1 MGSELM
7 AQQTLP
13 GLDSPLTGDVSN
25 DRNTMLHSFFALEAK
40 RTDPIEYKAGAV
52 EIVVQG
58 TKSGIATINDKE
70 ILVYICS
77 IASQK
82 LARGERVSQ
91 KFRFTAH
98 DFFSVT
104 GKTPGGKTYQYFASA
119 LERLQGT
126 QIKTNIVTG
135 GRRERT
141 WFSWLKSARMETA
154 LWSNGHE
161 AMKAIEVE
169 LCDWLW
175 RAVVDDKATLTSS
188 DAYFFLPPL
197 ERKLYEVGY
206 AACADHTTATIPLE
220 ELRQRMGVMTDLR
233 HFRHNLAKTITKG
246 ALKGLV
252 IEFVH
257 RDDDG
262 HLAPPRRR
270 IPLGR
275 LIVRF
280 ERRPN
285 VPLIDP
291 SLIGLRETD
300 ASILAGEQQELSQG
314 SAPLMI
320 RCSRA
325 SPMRGRWRASTM
337 A

>member
-1 MGSELM
+1 MAAADT
-7 AQQTLP
+7 AQQNLP

-40 RTDPIEYKAGAV
+40 RTNPIAYKADGV
-52 EIVVQG
+52 EIIVQG

-77 IASQK
+77 IAGQK
-82 LARGERVSQ
+82 LGRGEPVSQ

-104 GKTPGGKTYQYFASA
+104 GKTTGGKTYRYFAAA

-126 QIKTNIVTG
+126 QIKTNLVTG

-141 WFSWLKSARMETA
+141 WFSWLKSARLETA
-154 LWSNGHE
+154 IWSNGHE
-161 AMKAIEVE
+161 AMKAVEVE

-175 RAVVDDKATLTSS
+175 RAIVDDKATLISS
-188 DAYFFLPPL
+188 ERYFYLPPL

-206 AACADHTTATIPLE
+206 AECADRATAAVPLE
-220 ELRQRMGVMTDLR
+220 ELRRRMGVSTDLR
-233 HFRHNLAKTITKG
+233 HFRHNLGRTITNG
-246 ALKGLV
+246 SLKGFA

-257 RDDDG
+257 RDEAG
-262 HLAPPRRR
+262 HLIPARRR
-270 IPLGR
+270 IPLDR
-275 LIVRF
+275 LLVRF

-291 SLIGLRETD
+291 ALIRNREAG
-300 ASILAGEQQELSQG
+300 AS
-314 SAPLMI
+314 
-320 RCSRA
+320 A
-325 SPMRGRWRASTM
+325 SV
-337 A
+337 

>member
-1 MGSELM
+1 MGTDVT
-7 AQQTLP
+7 AQQSLP

-25 DRNTMLHSFFALEAK
+25 DRNTMLHSFFALESK
-40 RTDPIEYKAGAV
+40 RTDPIEYKANGV
-52 EIVVQG
+52 EIIVQG
-58 TKSGIATINDKE
+58 TKSGLATINDKE

-82 LARGERVSQ
+82 LARGENVTQR
-91 KFRFTAH
+91 FRFTAH

-104 GKTPGGKTYQYFASA
+104 GKTPGGKTYRYFAAA

-126 QIKTNIVTG
+126 QIKTNIITG

-154 LWSNGHE
+154 VWSNGYE

-175 RAVVDDKATLTSS
+175 RAIVDDKAVLISS
-188 DAYFFLPPL
+188 ESYFYLPPL

-206 AACADHTTATIPLE
+206 AECSDRATAIVPLE
-220 ELRQRMGVMTDLR
+220 DLRRRMGVTTDLR
-233 HFRHNLAKTITKG
+233 HFRHNLGKTVAKG
-246 ALKGLV
+246 SLKGFV

-257 RDDDG
+257 RNEAG
-262 HLAPPRRR
+262 QIVLPQRR
-270 IPLGR
+270 IPLDR
-275 LIVRF
+275 LMVRF
-280 ERRPN
+280 ERHPN

-291 SLIGLRETD
+291 ALIRQHD
-300 ASILAGEQQELSQG
+300 AEP
-314 SAPLMI
+314 SAI
-320 RCSRA
+320 A
-325 SPMRGRWRASTM
+325 
-337 A
+337 

>member
-1 MGSELM
+1 MGTNET
-7 AQQTLP
+7 AQQSLP

-25 DRNTMLHSFFALEAK
+25 DRNTMLHSFFALEPA
-40 RTDPIEYKAGAV
+40 RMDPIVYKADGV

-82 LARGERVSQ
+82 LARGEQVSQ

-104 GKTPGGKTYQYFASA
+104 GKTPGGKTYRYFAVA

-126 QIKTNIVTG
+126 QIKTNLVTG

-154 LWSNGHE
+154 VWSNGHE

-175 RAVVDDKATLTSS
+175 RAIIDDRATLISS
-188 DAYFFLPPL
+188 EGYFYLPPL

-206 AACADHTTATIPLE
+206 AECADRTTAAVPLE
-220 ELRQRMGVMTDLR
+220 ELRRRMGVTTDLR
-233 HFRHNLAKTITKG
+233 HFRHNLGKTITRG
-246 ALKGLV
+246 SLKGFV

-257 RDDDG
+257 RNEAG
-262 HLAPPRRR
+262 HLAPPRQR
-270 IPLGR
+270 IPLDR
-275 LIVRF
+275 VLVRF

-291 SLIGLRETD
+291 ALIRRRETE
-300 ASILAGEQQELSQG
+300 AA
-314 SAPLMI
+314 A
-320 RCSRA
+320 
-325 SPMRGRWRASTM
+325 M

>member
-1 MGSELM
+1 MRTDLTV
-7 AQQTLP
+7 QQSLP

-40 RTDPIEYKAGAV
+40 RSDPIEYKANGV
-52 EIVVQG
+52 EIIVQG
-58 TKSGIATINDKE
+58 TKSGLATINDKE

-82 LARGERVSQ
+82 LARGEHVTQ

-104 GKTPGGKTYQYFASA
+104 GKTPGGKTYRYFAAA

-154 LWSNGHE
+154 VWSNGYE

-175 RAVVDDKATLTSS
+175 RAIVDDKAVLISS
-188 DAYFFLPPL
+188 ESYFYLPPL

-206 AACADHTTATIPLE
+206 AECADRTTAIVPLKD
-220 ELRQRMGVMTDLR
+220 LRRRMGVTTDLR
-233 HFRHNLAKTITKG
+233 HFRHNLGKTVAKG
-246 ALKGLV
+246 SLKGFV

-257 RDDDG
+257 RNEAG
-262 HLAPPRRR
+262 QIVLPRRR
-270 IPLGR
+270 IP
-275 LIVRF
+275 
-280 ERRPN
+280 
-285 VPLIDP
+285 
-291 SLIGLRETD
+291 
-300 ASILAGEQQELSQG
+300 
-314 SAPLMI
+314 
-320 RCSRA
+320 
-325 SPMRGRWRASTM
+325 
-337 A
+337 

>member
-1 MGSELM
+1 MRADLPV
-7 AQQTLP
+7 QQTLP

-40 RTDPIEYKAGAV
+40 RTDPIQYRAGGV
-52 EIVVQG
+52 EIIVQG

-70 ILVYICS
+70 VLVYICS

-82 LARGERVSQ
+82 LARGEPVSQ

-104 GKTPGGKTYQYFASA
+104 GKTPGGKTYLYFSSA

-154 LWSNGHE
+154 VWSNGQE

-175 RAVVDDKATLTSS
+175 RAIVDDKATLTSS
-188 DAYFFLPPL
+188 KAYFYLPPL

-206 AACADHTTATIPLE
+206 AECADHSGAAIPLE
-220 ELRQRMGVMTDLR
+220 ELRCRMGVTTDLR
-233 HFRHNLAKTITKG
+233 RFRHNLAKTINRGT
-246 ALKGLV
+246 LKGFV
-252 IEFVH
+252 IEFVY
-257 RDDDG
+257 RNEAG
-262 HLAPPRRR
+262 RLVTPQRR
-270 IPLGR
+270 IPLDR
-275 LIVRF
+275 LLVRF
-280 ERRPN
+280 ERRPH

-291 SLIGLRETD
+291 SLIRLREAE
-300 ASILAGEQQELSQG
+300 ASAVVRPWE
-314 SAPLMI
+314 
-320 RCSRA
+320 RRDCSFEHR
-325 SPMRGRWRASTM
+325 
-337 A
+337 

>member
-1 MGSELM
+1 MGTDVT
-7 AQQTLP
+7 AQESLP

-25 DRNTMLHSFFALEAK
+25 DRNTMLHSFFALEAR
-40 RTDPIEYKAGAV
+40 RTEPIVYKANGV
-52 EIVVQG
+52 EIIVQG

-70 ILVYICS
+70 VLVYICS

-82 LARGERVSQ
+82 LARGEYLSQ

-104 GKTPGGKTYQYFASA
+104 GKTPGGKTYRYFAAA

-154 LWSNGHE
+154 VWSNGHE

-175 RAVVDDKATLTSS
+175 RAIIDDKATLISS
-188 DAYFFLPPL
+188 EGYFYLPPL

-206 AACADHTTATIPLE
+206 AECADCVSAAVPLE
-220 ELRQRMGVMTDLR
+220 ELRRRMGVTTDLR
-233 HFRHNLAKTITKG
+233 HFRHNLGKTIAKG
-246 ALKGLV
+246 ALKGFA

-257 RDDDG
+257 QNETGD
-262 HLAPPRRR
+262 LVPPQRR
-270 IPLGR
+270 IPLDR
-275 LIVRF
+275 LLVRF
-280 ERRPN
+280 ERRLN

-291 SLIGLRETD
+291 ALIRQHESESL
-300 ASILAGEQQELSQG
+300 AVA
-314 SAPLMI
+314 
-320 RCSRA
+320 
-325 SPMRGRWRASTM
+325 
-337 A
+337 

>member
-1 MGSELM
+1 
-7 AQQTLP
+7 
-13 GLDSPLTGDVSN
+13 
-25 DRNTMLHSFFALEAK
+25 MLHSFFALDSK
-40 RTDPIEYKAGAV
+40 RTDPIEYKADAV

-70 ILVYICS
+70 ILVYLCS

-82 LARGERVSQ
+82 LSRGERVSQ

-104 GKTPGGKTYQYFASA
+104 GKTPGGKTYQYFAYA

-154 LWSNGHE
+154 VWSNGQE

-175 RAVVDDKATLTSS
+175 RAIIDDKAMLTSCE
-188 DAYFFLPPL
+188 AYFYLPPL

-206 AACADHTTATIPLE
+206 AECAERVTAVIPLE
-220 ELRQRMGVMTDLR
+220 ELRRRMGVTTDLR

-246 ALKGLV
+246 SLKGFV
-252 IEFVH
+252 IEFVY
-257 RDDDG
+257 RDEGG
-262 HLAPPRRR
+262 HLVPPRRR
-270 IPLGR
+270 IPLDQ
-275 LIVRF
+275 LVVRF
-280 ERRPN
+280 QRHPN

-291 SLIGLRETD
+291 SLIRPCGDD
-300 ASILAGEQQELSQG
+300 APTA
-314 SAPLMI
+314 
-320 RCSRA
+320 
-325 SPMRGRWRASTM
+325 
-337 A
+337 

>member
-1 MGSELM
+1 MGTDGT
-7 AQQTLP
+7 AQKSLP

-25 DRNTMLHSFFALEAK
+25 DRNTMLHSFFALESS
-40 RTDPIEYKAGAV
+40 RMDPIEYKADGV

-82 LARGERVSQ
+82 LARGEQVSQ

-104 GKTPGGKTYQYFASA
+104 GKTPGGKTYRYFAVA

-126 QIKTNIVTG
+126 QIKTNLVTG

-141 WFSWLKSARMETA
+141 WFSWLKSARMETSV
-154 LWSNGHE
+154 WSNGHE

-175 RAVVDDKATLTSS
+175 RAIVDDRATLISS
-188 DAYFFLPPL
+188 EGYFYLAPL

-206 AACADHTTATIPLE
+206 AECADRATAVMPLE
-220 ELRQRMGVMTDLR
+220 ELRCRMGVTTDLR
-233 HFRHNLAKTITKG
+233 HFRHNLGKTITKG
-246 ALKGLV
+246 SLKGFV
-252 IEFVH
+252 IEFMH
-257 RDDDG
+257 QNEAG
-262 HLAPPRRR
+262 HLVPPRRR
-270 IPLGR
+270 IPLDR
-275 LIVRF
+275 VLVRF

-285 VPLIDP
+285 VPLIDLA
-291 SLIGLRETD
+291 LIRRRETE
-300 ASILAGEQQELSQG
+300 ASA
-314 SAPLMI
+314 M
-320 RCSRA
+320 
-325 SPMRGRWRASTM
+325 M
-337 A
+337 

>member
-1 MGSELM
+1 MRTDLTV
-7 AQQTLP
+7 QQSLP

-40 RTDPIEYKAGAV
+40 RSDPIEYKANGV
-52 EIVVQG
+52 EIIVQG
-58 TKSGIATINDKE
+58 TKSGLATINDKE

-82 LARGERVSQ
+82 LARGEDVTQ

-104 GKTPGGKTYQYFASA
+104 GKTPGGKTYRYFAAA

-154 LWSNGHE
+154 LWSNGYE

-175 RAVVDDKATLTSS
+175 RAIVDDKAVLISS
-188 DAYFFLPPL
+188 ESYFYLPPL

-206 AACADHTTATIPLE
+206 AECADRTTAIVPLKD
-220 ELRQRMGVMTDLR
+220 LRRRMGVTTDLR
-233 HFRHNLAKTITKG
+233 HFRHNLGKTVAKG
-246 ALKGLV
+246 SLKGFV

-257 RDDDG
+257 RNEAG
-262 HLAPPRRR
+262 QIVLPRRR
-270 IPLGR
+270 IPLDR
-275 LIVRF
+275 LMVRF
-280 ERRPN
+280 ERHPN

-291 SLIGLRETD
+291 ALIRQRD
-300 ASILAGEQQELSQG
+300 AEP
-314 SAPLMI
+314 SAI
-320 RCSRA
+320 A
-325 SPMRGRWRASTM
+325 
-337 A
+337 

>member
-1 MGSELM
+1 MT
-7 AQQTLP
+7 AQRSLP

-25 DRNTMLHSFFALEAK
+25 DRNTMLHSFFALEAG
-40 RTDPIEYKAGAV
+40 RVDPIAYKAGGV

-82 LARGERVSQ
+82 LARGEHVTQ

-98 DFFSVT
+98 DFLTVT
-104 GKTPGGKTYQYFASA
+104 GKTPGGKTYRYFSSA

-141 WFSWLKSARMETA
+141 WFSWLKSARLETA
-154 LWSNGHE
+154 IWNNGHE
-161 AMKAIEVE
+161 ALKAVEVE

-175 RAVVDDKATLTSS
+175 RAIVEDKATLISS
-188 DAYFFLPPL
+188 EDYFYLPPL

-206 AACADHTTATIPLE
+206 AECADHAIAVVPLE
-220 ELRQRMGVMTDLR
+220 ELRRRMGVTTDLR
-233 HFRHNLAKTITKG
+233 HFRHNLAKTLTKG
-246 ALKGLV
+246 SLKGFI
-252 IEFVH
+252 IEFVYQTEN
-257 RDDDG
+257 G
-262 HLAPPRRR
+262 HLVPPQWR
-270 IPLGR
+270 IPLDR

-285 VPLIDP
+285 VSLIDP
-291 SLIGLRETD
+291 VLIRSRED
-300 ASILAGEQQELSQG
+300 ASA
-314 SAPLMI
+314 
-320 RCSRA
+320 
-325 SPMRGRWRASTM
+325 
-337 A
+337 

>member
-1 MGSELM
+1 
-7 AQQTLP
+7 
-13 GLDSPLTGDVSN
+13 
-25 DRNTMLHSFFALEAK
+25 MLHSFFALEAK
-40 RTDPIEYKAGAV
+40 RTDPIEYKADGV

-82 LARGERVSQ
+82 LARGEQVSQ

-104 GKTPGGKTYQYFASA
+104 GKTPGGKTYRYFAVA

-126 QIKTNIVTG
+126 QIKTNLITG

-141 WFSWLKSARMETA
+141 WFSWLKSARLETA
-154 LWSNGHE
+154 VWSNGHE

-175 RAVVDDKATLTSS
+175 RAIIDDKATLISS
-188 DAYFFLPPL
+188 EGYFYLPPL

-206 AACADHTTATIPLE
+206 AECADHATTAVPLE
-220 ELRQRMGVMTDLR
+220 EVRRRMGVTTDLR
-233 HFRHNLAKTITKG
+233 HFRHNLGKTITKG
-246 ALKGLV
+246 SLKGFV
-252 IEFVH
+252 IEFVY
-257 RDDDG
+257 RYEVG
-262 HLAPPRRR
+262 HLVLPRRR
-270 IPLGR
+270 VPLDR
-275 LIVRF
+275 LLIRF

-291 SLIGLRETD
+291 ALIRRREMD
-300 ASILAGEQQELSQG
+300 PPALS
-314 SAPLMI
+314 
-320 RCSRA
+320 
-325 SPMRGRWRASTM
+325 
-337 A
+337 

>member
-1 MGSELM
+1 MGTAVT
-7 AQQTLP
+7 AQQDLP

-25 DRNTMLHSFFALEAK
+25 DRNTMLHSFFALESK
-40 RTDPIEYKAGAV
+40 RIGPIEYKSGGI

-82 LARGERVSQ
+82 LARGEQVSQ

-104 GKTPGGKTYQYFASA
+104 GKAPGGKTYRYFAAA

-126 QIKTNIVTG
+126 QIKTNILTG

-154 LWSNGHE
+154 IWSNGHE

-175 RAVVDDKATLTSS
+175 RAIIDDKATLISS
-188 DAYFFLPPL
+188 EAYFYLPPL

-206 AACADHTTATIPLE
+206 AECADHTSVAVPLE
-220 ELRQRMGVMTDLR
+220 ELRRRMGVTTDLR

-246 ALKGLV
+246 SLKGFV

-257 RDDDG
+257 RNQAG
-262 HLAPPRRR
+262 HLVPPRRR
-270 IPLGR
+270 IPLDR

-280 ERRPN
+280 ERRHDE
-285 VPLIDP
+285 PLIDP
-291 SLIGLRETD
+291 ALIRARETG
-300 ASILAGEQQELSQG
+300 ASAIA
-314 SAPLMI
+314 
-320 RCSRA
+320 
-325 SPMRGRWRASTM
+325 
-337 A
+337 

>member
-1 MGSELM
+1 MGTDVT
-7 AQQTLP
+7 AQQSLP

-40 RTDPIEYKAGAV
+40 RTDPIEYKANGV
-52 EIVVQG
+52 EIIVQG
-58 TKSGIATINDKE
+58 TKSGLATINDKE

-82 LARGERVSQ
+82 LARGENVTQR
-91 KFRFTAH
+91 FRFTAH

-104 GKTPGGKTYQYFASA
+104 GKTPGGKTYRYFAAA

-126 QIKTNIVTG
+126 QIKTNIITG

-154 LWSNGHE
+154 VWSNGYE

-175 RAVVDDKATLTSS
+175 RAIVDDKAVLISS
-188 DAYFFLPPL
+188 ESYFYLPPL

-206 AACADHTTATIPLE
+206 AECSDRVTAIVSLE
-220 ELRQRMGVMTDLR
+220 DLRRRMGVTTDLR
-233 HFRHNLAKTITKG
+233 HFRHNLGKTVAKG
-246 ALKGLV
+246 SLKGFV

-257 RDDDG
+257 RNEAG
-262 HLAPPRRR
+262 QIVLPQRR
-270 IPLGR
+270 IPLDR
-275 LIVRF
+275 LMVRF
-280 ERRPN
+280 ERHPN

-291 SLIGLRETD
+291 ALIRQHD
-300 ASILAGEQQELSQG
+300 AEP
-314 SAPLMI
+314 SAI
-320 RCSRA
+320 A
-325 SPMRGRWRASTM
+325 
-337 A
+337 

>member
-1 MGSELM
+1 MGTDVT
-7 AQQTLP
+7 AQQDLP

-25 DRNTMLHSFFALEAK
+25 DRNTMLHSFFALESK
-40 RTDPIEYKAGAV
+40 RMDPIEYKAGGV

-82 LARGERVSQ
+82 LARGEQVSQ

-104 GKTPGGKTYQYFASA
+104 GKTPGGKTYRYFAAA

-154 LWSNGHE
+154 VWSNGHE
-161 AMKAIEVE
+161 AMKAIEIE

-175 RAVVDDKATLTSS
+175 RAVIDDEATLISS
-188 DAYFFLPPL
+188 EGYFYLPPL

-206 AACADHTTATIPLE
+206 AECADHPSAAVSLQD
-220 ELRQRMGVMTDLR
+220 LRRRMGVTTDLR

-246 ALKGLV
+246 SLKGFV

-257 RDDDG
+257 RNEAG
-262 HLAPPRRR
+262 HLVSPRRR
-270 IPLGR
+270 IPLDR

-280 ERRPN
+280 ERRLN
-285 VPLIDP
+285 EPLIDP
-291 SLIGLRETD
+291 ALIRPRD
-300 ASILAGEQQELSQG
+300 AEP
-314 SAPLMI
+314 SAI
-320 RCSRA
+320 A
-325 SPMRGRWRASTM
+325 WSP
-337 A
+337 

>member
-1 MGSELM
+1 MRTDLTV
-7 AQQTLP
+7 QQSLP

-40 RTDPIEYKAGAV
+40 RTDPIEYKANGV
-52 EIVVQG
+52 EIIVQG
-58 TKSGIATINDKE
+58 TKSGLATINDKE

-82 LARGERVSQ
+82 LARGEDVTQ

-104 GKTPGGKTYQYFASA
+104 GKTPGGKTYRYFAAA

-154 LWSNGHE
+154 LWSNGYE

-175 RAVVDDKATLTSS
+175 RAIVDDKAVLISS
-188 DAYFFLPPL
+188 ESYFYLPPL

-206 AACADHTTATIPLE
+206 AECADRTTAIVPLKD
-220 ELRQRMGVMTDLR
+220 LRRRMGVTTDLR
-233 HFRHNLAKTITKG
+233 HFRHNLGKTVAKG
-246 ALKGLV
+246 SLKGFV

-257 RDDDG
+257 RNEAG
-262 HLAPPRRR
+262 QIVLPRRR
-270 IPLGR
+270 IPLDR
-275 LIVRF
+275 LLVRF
-280 ERRPN
+280 ERHPN

-291 SLIGLRETD
+291 ALIRQRD
-300 ASILAGEQQELSQG
+300 AEP
-314 SAPLMI
+314 SAI
-320 RCSRA
+320 A
-325 SPMRGRWRASTM
+325 
-337 A
+337 

>member
-1 MGSELM
+1 MRGQVEMGSELTV
-7 AQQTLP
+7 QQTLP

-25 DRNTMLHSFFALEAK
+25 DRNTMLHSFFALESK
-40 RTDPIEYKAGAV
+40 RTDPIEYKAGTV

-82 LARGERVSQ
+82 LARGEHVGQ

-141 WFSWLKSARMETA
+141 WFSWLKAARMETA
-154 LWSNGHE
+154 VWSNGQE

-175 RAVVDDKATLTSS
+175 RAIVDDKATLTSS
-188 DAYFFLPPL
+188 EGYFYLPPL

-206 AACADHTTATIPLE
+206 AECADHVTAAIPLE
-220 ELRQRMGVMTDLR
+220 DLRRRMGVTTDLR

-246 ALKGLV
+246 SLKGFV

-257 RDDDG
+257 RDGSG
-262 HLAPPRRR
+262 HLVRPKRRV
-270 IPLGR
+270 PLDR

-280 ERRPN
+280 ERHPN
-285 VPLIDP
+285 VPLIDL
-291 SLIGLRETD
+291 SLIRPRETD
-300 ASILAGEQQELSQG
+300 ASALA
-314 SAPLMI
+314 
-320 RCSRA
+320 
-325 SPMRGRWRASTM
+325 
-337 A
+337 

>member
-1 MGSELM
+1 MTGQLVS
-7 AQQTLP
+7 QQTLP

-25 DRNTMLHSFFALEAK
+25 DRNTMLHSFFALEPK
-40 RTDPIEYKAGAV
+40 RTDPIQYKAGNV

-58 TKSGIATINDKE
+58 TKSGIATITDKE

-82 LARGERVSQ
+82 LARGEHVSQ

-98 DFFSVT
+98 DFFTVT
-104 GKTPGGKTYQYFASA
+104 GKTPGGKTYQYFGSA

-126 QIKTNIVTG
+126 QIKTNIMTG

-154 LWSNGHE
+154 IWSNGQE

-175 RAVVDDKATLTSS
+175 RAIIDDRATLVSS
-188 DAYFFLPPL
+188 DAYFYLPPM

-206 AACADHTTATIPLE
+206 AECADQPTAIIPLE
-220 ELRQRMGVMTDLR
+220 DLRRRMGVTTDLR
-233 HFRHNLAKTITKG
+233 HFRHNLAKTIAKG
-246 ALKGLV
+246 TLKGFA

-257 RDDDG
+257 PDG
-262 HLAPPRRR
+262 RGNLISPRQRV
-270 IPLGR
+270 PLDR

-280 ERRPN
+280 ERRHN

-291 SLIGLRETD
+291 SLIRQRD
-300 ASILAGEQQELSQG
+300 VDVMASA
-314 SAPLMI
+314 
-320 RCSRA
+320 
-325 SPMRGRWRASTM
+325 
-337 A
+337 

>member
-1 MGSELM
+1 MRTDLTV
-7 AQQTLP
+7 QQSLP

-40 RTDPIEYKAGAV
+40 RSDPIEYKANGV
-52 EIVVQG
+52 EIIVQG
-58 TKSGIATINDKE
+58 TKSGLATINDKE

-82 LARGERVSQ
+82 LARGENVTQR
-91 KFRFTAH
+91 FRFTAH

-104 GKTPGGKTYQYFASA
+104 GKTPGGKTYRYFAAA

-154 LWSNGHE
+154 VWSNGYE

-175 RAVVDDKATLTSS
+175 RAIVDDKAVLISS
-188 DAYFFLPPL
+188 ESYFYLPPL

-206 AACADHTTATIPLE
+206 AECADRTTAIVPLKD
-220 ELRQRMGVMTDLR
+220 LRRRMGVTTDLR
-233 HFRHNLAKTITKG
+233 HFRHNLGKTVAKG
-246 ALKGLV
+246 SLKGFV

-257 RDDDG
+257 RNEAG
-262 HLAPPRRR
+262 QIVLPRRR
-270 IPLGR
+270 IPLDR
-275 LIVRF
+275 LMVRF
-280 ERRPN
+280 ERHPN

-291 SLIGLRETD
+291 ALIRQRD
-300 ASILAGEQQELSQG
+300 AEP
-314 SAPLMI
+314 SAI
-320 RCSRA
+320 A
-325 SPMRGRWRASTM
+325 
-337 A
+337 

>member
-1 MGSELM
+1 MRTDLTV
-7 AQQTLP
+7 QQSLP

-40 RTDPIEYKAGAV
+40 RTDPIEYKANGV
-52 EIVVQG
+52 EIIVQG
-58 TKSGIATINDKE
+58 TKSGLATINDKE

-82 LARGERVSQ
+82 LARGENVTQR
-91 KFRFTAH
+91 FRFTAH

-104 GKTPGGKTYQYFASA
+104 GKTPGGKTYRYFAAA

-154 LWSNGHE
+154 VWSNGYE

-175 RAVVDDKATLTSS
+175 RAIVDDKAVLISS
-188 DAYFFLPPL
+188 ESYFYLPPL

-206 AACADHTTATIPLE
+206 AECADRTTAIVPLKD
-220 ELRQRMGVMTDLR
+220 LRRRMGVTTDLR
-233 HFRHNLAKTITKG
+233 HFRHNLGKTVAKG
-246 ALKGLV
+246 SLKGFV

-257 RDDDG
+257 RNEAG
-262 HLAPPRRR
+262 QIVLPRRR
-270 IPLGR
+270 IPLDR
-275 LIVRF
+275 LMVRF
-280 ERRPN
+280 ERHPN

-291 SLIGLRETD
+291 ALIRQRD
-300 ASILAGEQQELSQG
+300 AEP
-314 SAPLMI
+314 SAI
-320 RCSRA
+320 A
-325 SPMRGRWRASTM
+325 
-337 A
+337 

>member
-1 MGSELM
+1 MRTDVT
-7 AQQTLP
+7 AQQSLP

-40 RTDPIEYKAGAV
+40 RTDPIEYKANGV
-52 EIVVQG
+52 EIIVQG
-58 TKSGIATINDKE
+58 TKSGLATINDKE

-82 LARGERVSQ
+82 LARGEPVTQ

-104 GKTPGGKTYQYFASA
+104 GKTPGGKTYRYFGAA

-154 LWSNGHE
+154 VWSNGYE

-175 RAVVDDKATLTSS
+175 RAIVDDNAVLISS
-188 DAYFFLPPL
+188 ESYFYLPPL

-206 AACADHTTATIPLE
+206 AECADRITAVVPLE
-220 ELRQRMGVMTDLR
+220 DLRRRMGVTTDLR
-233 HFRHNLAKTITKG
+233 HFRHNLGKTVAKG
-246 ALKGLV
+246 SLKGFV

-257 RDDDG
+257 RNEAG
-262 HLAPPRRR
+262 QIVLPRRR
-270 IPLGR
+270 IPLDR
-275 LIVRF
+275 LMVRF
-280 ERRPN
+280 ERHPN

-291 SLIGLRETD
+291 ALIRQRD
-300 ASILAGEQQELSQG
+300 AEP
-314 SAPLMI
+314 SAV
-320 RCSRA
+320 A
-325 SPMRGRWRASTM
+325 
-337 A
+337 

>member
-1 MGSELM
+1 MGSVE
-7 AQQTLP
+7 AVQQHLP

-25 DRNTMLHSFFALEAK
+25 DRNTMLHSFFALESK
-40 RTDPIEYKAGAV
+40 RTDPIEYKASGV

-82 LARGERVSQ
+82 LGRGEHVSQ

-98 DFFSVT
+98 DFFNVT
-104 GKTPGGKTYQYFASA
+104 GKTPGGKTYRYFAAA

-126 QIKTNIVTG
+126 QIKTNLVTG

-154 LWSNGHE
+154 VWSNGHE
-161 AMKAIEVE
+161 AMKAVEVE

-175 RAVVDDKATLTSS
+175 RAIVDDKAMLISS
-188 DAYFFLPPL
+188 EGYFYLPPL

-206 AACADHTTATIPLE
+206 AECADRTTAAVLLE
-220 ELRQRMGVMTDLR
+220 ELRRRMSVTTDLR
-233 HFRHNLAKTITKG
+233 HFRHNLGKTIAKG
-246 ALKGLV
+246 SLKGFV
-252 IEFVH
+252 IEFVY
-257 RDDDG
+257 RNEAG
-262 HLAPPRRR
+262 QLVSVRRR
-270 IPLGR
+270 IPLDR
-275 LIVRF
+275 LLVRF

-291 SLIGLRETD
+291 ALIRHRETE
-300 ASILAGEQQELSQG
+300 ASVVG
-314 SAPLMI
+314 
-320 RCSRA
+320 
-325 SPMRGRWRASTM
+325 
-337 A
+337 

>member
-1 MGSELM
+1 MRTDLTV
-7 AQQTLP
+7 QQSLP

-40 RTDPIEYKAGAV
+40 RTDPIEYKANGV
-52 EIVVQG
+52 EIIVQG
-58 TKSGIATINDKE
+58 TKSGLATINDKE

-82 LARGERVSQ
+82 LARGENVTQ

-104 GKTPGGKTYQYFASA
+104 GKTPGGKTYRYFAAA

-154 LWSNGHE
+154 VWSNGYE

-175 RAVVDDKATLTSS
+175 RAIVDDNAVLTSS
-188 DAYFFLPPL
+188 ESYFYLPPL

-206 AACADHTTATIPLE
+206 AECADRTTAVVPLE
-220 ELRQRMGVMTDLR
+220 DLRRRMGVTTDLR
-233 HFRHNLAKTITKG
+233 HFRHNLGKTVAKG
-246 ALKGLV
+246 SLKGFV

-257 RDDDG
+257 RNEAG
-262 HLAPPRRR
+262 QIVLPRRR
-270 IPLGR
+270 IPLDR
-275 LIVRF
+275 LMVRF
-280 ERRPN
+280 ERHPN

-291 SLIGLRETD
+291 ALIRQRD
-300 ASILAGEQQELSQG
+300 AEP
-314 SAPLMI
+314 SAI
-320 RCSRA
+320 A
-325 SPMRGRWRASTM
+325 
-337 A
+337 